1 MWLVRDL
8 ISHTYFQDE
17 TEFNYSVCITVSLF
31 RLVYGKINRFFDM
44 KFDVWQEE
52 FVAGN
57 CQWTNKVNFIFP
69 SNMGPN
75 QTCCHRGSHSISSA
89 HQCYSQCYSSAY
101 KADWVMRV
109 MVYQSAE
116 NVKYLNYQH
125 FCFFFVR
132 CFSDMNLLGLEF
144 LILRPISLFFL
155 FPKEYILI

>member
-17 TEFNYSVCITVSLF
+17 TEFNYSVCVTVSLF

-44 KFDVWQEE
+44 KLDVWQEE

-69 SNMGPN
+69 SNMGPK

-109 MVYQSAE
+109 MVYHLS
-116 NVKYLNYQH
+116 
-125 FCFFFVR
+125 
-132 CFSDMNLLGLEF
+132 
-144 LILRPISLFFL
+144 ISWKCQIFKLPAFL
-155 FPKEYILI
+155 FLFCEVFQWHELAGLRVFNLETHLLVFSIS

>member
-17 TEFNYSVCITVSLF
+17 TEFNYSVYVTVSLF

-109 MVYQSAE
+109 MVYHLS
-116 NVKYLNYQH
+116 
-125 FCFFFVR
+125 
-132 CFSDMNLLGLEF
+132 
-144 LILRPISLFFL
+144 ISWKCQIFKLPAFL
-155 FPKEYILI
+155 FLFCEVFQWHELAGLRVFNLETHLLVFSIS